1 MMRLKIC
8 MILLRGLTQMKCKE
22 DILGRESPC
31 SKQDCRNWIK
41 YKEDLNCCLVS
52 VDKHGQMT
60 LMEVAKR
67 LGVSHVRIKQIQDKA
82 LIKLKKNDEINY

>member
-1 MMRLKIC
+1 
-8 MILLRGLTQMKCKE
+8 MKCK
-22 DILGRESPC
+22 DSIVGRETPC
-31 SKQDCRNWIK
+31 SKQECRNWIN

-52 VDKHGQMT
+52 VEKHGQLT

-82 LIKLKKNDEINY
+82 LIKLKKTSKIDQ

>member
-1 MMRLKIC
+1 
-8 MILLRGLTQMKCKE
+8 MKCK
-22 DILGRESPC
+22 DNIVGRETPC
-31 SKQDCRNWIK
+31 SKQECRNWIN

-52 VDKHGQMT
+52 VEKHGQLT

-82 LIKLKKNDEINY
+82 LIKLKKTSKIDQ

>member
-1 MMRLKIC
+1 
-8 MILLRGLTQMKCKE
+8 MKCK
-22 DILGRESPC
+22 DRIIGSDSPC
-31 SKQDCRNWIK
+31 CEENCRNWINYDK
-41 YKEDLNCCLVS
+41 DLNCCLVS
-52 VDKHGQMT
+52 IERHGRLT

>member
-1 MMRLKIC
+1 
-8 MILLRGLTQMKCKE
+8 MKCK
-22 DILGRESPC
+22 DNIIGKESPC
-31 SKQDCRNWIK
+31 SKKDCRNWID

-52 VDKHGQMT
+52 IEKHGQLT

-82 LIKLKKNDEINY
+82 LIKLKKTSKIDQ